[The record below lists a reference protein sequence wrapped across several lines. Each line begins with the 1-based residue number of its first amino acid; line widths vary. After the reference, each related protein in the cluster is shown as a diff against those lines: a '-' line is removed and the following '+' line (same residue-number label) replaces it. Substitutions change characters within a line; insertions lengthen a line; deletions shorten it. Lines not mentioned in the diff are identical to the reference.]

1 MNNSIQI
8 IQPDDWHV
16 HFREGQML
24 KEITKYSSRVNKRC
38 IAMPNT
44 NIPITKAEQAV
55 IYSKIIKE
63 NSFNADFFSNGAFF
77 IIEIPYL
84 FNNSNHFNKYLSS
97 FIIAS

>member
-38 IAMPNT
+38 IA
-44 NIPITKAEQAV
+44 
-55 IYSKIIKE
+55 
-63 NSFNADFFSNGAFF
+63 NA
-77 IIEIPYL
+77 
-84 FNNSNHFNKYLSS
+84 KYKYPDY
-97 FIIAS
+97 